1 MKKTLAFLFAGLL
14 SAVAFAGKDNVVI
27 TFSTPGP
34 DKYADGSLVEKG
46 EIYALVWTP
55 TGSTFEG
62 IGADG
67 QALGDSKVVIKAP
80 VAVGHHCPLVQFQI
94 DQTYR
99 ASNYPDGSWGV
110 YLLDTRVYEADEN
123 GVVLKDADGKAI
135 LKSVGGTA
143 VNGYSA
149 GKVAEGQFVTASA
162 NEVLKAETQSKIK
175 EGSLKITGIKL
186 VDGYVYVFADGA
198 VPGFAYGIKSADTP
212 QGVESAEAV
221 PQYLTERE
229 GKQVFITPQSESGS
243 GFIKL
248 GR

>member
-14 SAVAFAGKDNVVI
+14 SATAFAGKDNVVI

-34 DKYADGSLVEKG
+34 DKYADGSPVEDG

-55 TGSTFEG
+55 DDETFEG

-67 QALGDSKVVIKAP
+67 AALGGSKVVIKAP
-80 VAVGHHCPLVQFQI
+80 VASDQRCPLVQFQI
-94 DQTYR
+94 DQAYR
-99 ASNYPDGSWGV
+99 AANFPGGSWGV

-123 GVVLKDADGKAI
+123 GVLLKDADGKTI

-149 GKVAEGQFVTASA
+149 SKVAEGQFMTVSA
-162 NEVLKAETQSKIK
+162 NAALKAETKSKIK
-175 EGSLKITGIKL
+175 DGSLKITGIRL
-186 VDGYVYVFADGA
+186 VDGYVYVSAEGA
-198 VPGFAYGIKSADTP
+198 VPGFAYGVKSADAP
-212 QGVESAEAV
+212 QDVEGAEAV
-221 PQYLTERE
+221 PQYLAERE
-229 GKQVFITPQSESGS
+229 GKQVFITPQSKSGR

-248 GR
+248 GL